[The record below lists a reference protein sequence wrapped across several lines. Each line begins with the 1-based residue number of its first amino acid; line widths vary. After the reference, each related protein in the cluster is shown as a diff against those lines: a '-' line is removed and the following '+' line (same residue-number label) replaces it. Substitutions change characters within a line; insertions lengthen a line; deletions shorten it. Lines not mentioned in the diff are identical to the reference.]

1 MMKKIVP
8 MLFPMETIS
17 VVTRNRSADLEV
29 NGLPK
34 GFVPQN
40 SEVILFDEERHGNSV
55 RTHYLLK
62 VDTHIVF
69 LTVCA
74 PEYGD
79 SQFAL
84 IRGMALVDTE
94 AGDELQR
101 YAKKSMALVTQTPR
115 LKVA

>member
-1 MMKKIVP
+1 MMKRIIPLLFPLESVSIVP
-8 MLFPMETIS
+8 
-17 VVTRNRSADLEV
+17 RNRSNDLEV

-40 SEVILFDEERHGNSV
+40 CEVLHFGEELHGNSR

-62 VDTHIVF
+62 VDTHLVF
-69 LTVCA
+69 LSVCF

-84 IRGMALVDTE
+84 IRGMAQVNSE
-94 AGDELQR
+94 AGDELIR
-101 YAKKSMALVTQTPR
+101 FARNSIALVATAPA
-115 LKVA
+115 LKIA